1 MDRYTVNGR
10 TRDYVVAVR
19 ELNAEG
25 LNDAQKNWIN
35 EHLVFT
41 HGDGFV
47 AAPATTVANGYPA
60 YTISDLSQQGDIPV
74 TQPRTYYGERSPEYA
89 IVGAQGGVAREY
101 DTDSARYTYTGAGGV
116 PVGNP
121 FQQAVFATA
130 YGDANFLFS
139 SEINANS
146 KILYNRDP
154 LTRVQKAAPFLTTDS
169 NAYPAVVN
177 GRIVWIVDAYTT
189 ATNYP
194 YAQTVTLSDATNN
207 SLAARG
213 AAGQANRQVSYIRNS
228 VKATVDAYDGTVTL
242 YGVDDTD
249 PVLKAWEGVFP
260 GLVRPDTDVT
270 PQLRSHFRYPQD
282 LFEVQRSLLVR
293 YHVDDPVD
301 YFQSSGFWK
310 LPNDPTVSD
319 TVQAPQPPYY
329 LQVQLPGS
337 TGSQFELTSVLTGYQ
352 REFMNAYLAASCDPN
367 DYGKLTVLR
376 LPTSTQTPGPSQ
388 VQQLFRTT
396 QEISSLVTLSTQQ
409 GGSRVI
415 FGNLLTLPVNDGLL
429 YVEPFYIQGQ
439 ASSTSFPQLNR
450 VLVWY
455 AGRVGVGQTLQQ
467 ALTAAA
473 RSAPVQTPAAGGGP
487 GTTTTAPGTPTTST
501 PATTTTGPPPADQ
514 AAALAAMNAAAN
526 ALNAAKTTGDL
537 GRIGDAIKKLQD
549 AVNAYLTLTGTT
561 TPSAGTRANPPTG
574 G

>member
-1 MDRYTVNGR
+1 M
-10 TRDYVVAVR
+10 
-19 ELNAEG
+19 
-25 LNDAQKNWIN
+25 
-35 EHLVFT
+35 FT

-60 YTISDLSQQGDIPV
+60 YTISDLSQTTGPGHPPV
-74 TQPRTYYGERSPEYA
+74 TQPRTYYGERSAAVRDRRRPGPRRPRVRHQLPPVTPTPGPA
-89 IVGAQGGVAREY
+89 ASGRRPVPADGVRH
-101 DTDSARYTYTGAGGV
+101 RV
-116 PVGNP
+116 P
-121 FQQAVFATA
+121 
-130 YGDANFLFS
+130 DANFLFC

-501 PATTTTGPPPADQ
+501 PARRPPA
-514 AAALAAMNAAAN
+514 
-526 ALNAAKTTGDL
+526 
-537 GRIGDAIKKLQD
+537 R
-549 AVNAYLTLTGTT
+549 
-561 TPSAGTRANPPTG
+561 RPPTRPPRWPR
-574 G
+574 